1 MDNQQLRPKGKVQ
14 RLFPLRKVD
23 RKSCRNGALVITIQ
37 NDYDEDIV
45 CSLWKQRGG
54 VRPQRGVATL

>member
-1 MDNQQLRPKGKVQ
+1 MGNQQLRPKGKVQ
-14 RLFPLRKVD
+14 RLWTLSPVGRKPY
-23 RKSCRNGALVITIQ
+23 RNGALVITRQ

-54 VRPQRGVATL
+54 ITLNRE

>member
-23 RKSCRNGALVITIQ
+23 RKPCRNGALVITIQ

-45 CSLWKQRGG
+45 CSLWKQRGDI
-54 VRPQRGVATL
+54 